1 MIFFGLADIKG
12 GTDKMGLITIDEAKC
27 IHCGKCLEECPFQ
40 LLEMKSKSSFPAPKE
55 IAVRSAEER
64 CVNCGHCMAVCPEGA
79 FTLNGGTHGLMG
91 TPGMQSP
98 DSCVEIRP
106 ELAVSKEQMTQL
118 LTGRRTHRAYKNKD
132 IPRETIEEIINI
144 ARYGP
149 SGHNS
154 QLPQW
159 LVISDKEDMRLI
171 GQTVID
177 FMKANKEPNPEHPFP
192 WDYYGTDSD
201 VLVELWEKGVDSIF
215 RGAPHLVILW
225 GPGFMKDYF
234 IAREQAAIRQV
245 YLELAAVPYGIRTV
259 WIGFL
264 TAATMMYPPAA
275 EAVGRHLPDGCE
287 LYDAMCLGYPKNE
300 YHRIPLR
307 LKPMIKWV
315 E

>member
-1 MIFFGLADIKG
+1 MKH
-12 GTDKMGLITIDEAKC
+12 MELITVDAEKC
-27 IHCGKCLEECPFQ
+27 ILCGACLEECPFR
-40 LLEMKSKSSFPAPKE
+40 LLEMKTKSSLPSPRE
-55 IAVRSAEER
+55 IKVRSAEER
-64 CVNCGHCMAVCPEGA
+64 CVNCGHCMAVCPKGA
-79 FTLNGGTHGLMG
+79 LTLHGGTHGLMG
-91 TPGMQSP
+91 TPGVQSP
-98 DSCVEIRP
+98 DNCAQIRP
-106 ELAVSKEQMTQL
+106 ELDVSKEQMIQL
-118 LTGRRTHRAYKNKD
+118 LTGRRTHRAYTDKT

-159 LVISDKEDMRLI
+159 LVISDKEEIRRI

-177 FMKANKEPNPEHPFP
+177 FMKANTEPNPEHPFP

-201 VLVELWEKGVDSIF
+201 QLVELWEKGVDSIF
-215 RGAPHLVILW
+215 RGAPHLVILY
-225 GPGFMKDYF
+225 GPGFIKDYY

-264 TAATMMYPPAA
+264 TAAAMMYPPAV
-275 EAVGRHLPDGCE
+275 EALGRHIPDGCE
-287 LYDAMCLGYPKNE
+287 LYDAICLGYPKNK
-300 YHRIPLR
+300 YRRIPLR

-315 E
+315 